1 MNIENEQNGF
11 LKHNDIII
19 EKVDEKV
26 SKVKMDITEK
36 SLNPYG
42 IIHGGLI
49 FSMGDTVMGI
59 TVRKTGRN
67 AVTLDASI
75 NYIKPG
81 TGKYLIAT
89 SEVLKIGKTTSVLKA
104 NIYNDQNELIAIMS
118 STYFF
123 IEWLWK

>member
-1 MNIENEQNGF
+1 MNILNEQNGF

-19 EKVDEKV
+19 EKVSDKT
-26 SKVKMDITEK
+26 STVKMDITDK

-42 IIHGGLI
+42 IAHGGLI

-59 TVRKTGRN
+59 TVRSTGRD
-67 AVTLDASI
+67 AVTLDAAI

-81 TGKYLIAT
+81 KGKFLIAT
-89 SEVLKIGKTTSVLKA
+89 SEVVKIGKTTSVLKA
-104 NIYNDQNELIAIMS
+104 NIYNDKNELVAIMS

-123 IEWLWK
+123 IN

>member
-19 EKVDEKV
+19 EKADEKV

-42 IIHGGLI
+42 IVHGGLI